1 MDENGS
7 LVSASGSH
15 PSGVW
20 EWDSLPGI
28 HTVSSGRVQDPCAL
42 TSGKGAGPGDIRG
55 HRVSVCGDLSI
66 YAGGGSCWGHQCKA

>member
-28 HTVSSGRVQDPCAL
+28 HAVSSGRVQGPCAL
-42 TSGKGAGPGDIRG
+42 TSGKGPGPGDTRG
-55 HRVSVCGDLSI
+55 HRVSVHGDLPTS
-66 YAGGGSCWGHQCKA
+66 AGGGSC